1 MPVRVVIAEDQR
13 MVREALS
20 ALLAR
25 EPDITVVGEAATG
38 REAIELAQAQRP
50 DVLVLDISLP
60 ELDGIEVART
70 LRLSQ
75 PELKVLALSVHNEAD
90 VVSRM
95 LKAGAAG
102 YVHKSSAFRELVR
115 AIRDVMQD
123 RVYLSPRVTRQA
135 LGDRLHAADAAAPRD
150 LLSRRERQ
158 VLALLAAG
166 KRSVQIAGQLD
177 ISTATV
183 EVHRRNIMRKLGLHT
198 VADLT
203 RYAIREGLTSL

>member
-1 MPVRVVIAEDQR
+1 MPIRIAIAEDQR
-13 MVREALS
+13 IVREALG

-25 EPDITVVGEAATG
+25 EPDMVMVGEAQTG
-38 REAIELAQAQRP
+38 PGAIELAQAQRP
-50 DVLVLDISLP
+50 DVLLLDIGLP
-60 ELDGIEVART
+60 EMDGVAVARA
-70 LRLSQ
+70 LRERL
-75 PELKVLALSVHNEAD
+75 PEVRVLALSVHHDPHYVRE
-90 VVSRM
+90 M

-102 YVHKSSAFRELVR
+102 YVDKSSALVELVR
-115 AIRDVMQD
+115 AIRLVMQEKL
-123 RVYLSPRVTRQA
+123 YLSPEVTREA
-135 LGDRLHAADAAAPRD
+135 LGQRFSAGGDAAI
-150 LLSRRERQ
+150 SRRERQ

-166 KRSVQIAGQLD
+166 KRSVQIAAQLN